1 MLCCYI
7 AICRLTHVLYKT
19 LQKPYISIE
28 DNYMEMLQ
36 LKRLE
41 MNKLFF
47 LFLIKLDSLNTK
59 KITFITAC
67 DKLTSLDTVRT
78 SKPEI
83 PDPNTCK
90 LPKEL

>member
-1 MLCCYI
+1 
-7 AICRLTHVLYKT
+7 
-19 LQKPYISIE
+19 
-28 DNYMEMLQ
+28 MEMLQ

-59 KITFITAC
+59 KITFITAY

-78 SKPEI
+78 RKPEI